1 MAAAP
6 GLLAAA
12 AIVSA
17 GTGVA
22 STVLALRSNNPTP
35 PGRSDAEVQE
45 ASRRERLRRATAKG
59 RKSTILGGSVG
70 PPGSVAE
77 KTLLGG

>member
-6 GLLAAA
+6 AIA
-12 AIVSA
+12 AIFSGITA
-17 GTGVA
+17 TA
-22 STVLALRSNNPTP
+22 SIVQAVRSDNPPT

-59 RKSTILGGSVG
+59 RRSTILGGSVG
-70 PPGSVAE
+70 PPGSVAQQ
-77 KTLLGG
+77 TLLGG